1 MIAGGTGIT
10 PMLQV
15 ITHALVLDS
24 KDKTT
29 TVSLLYANQTEAD
42 ILVRGELEA
51 LEKAYPDRFKLHYTV
66 DKAPAKWKYSEG
78 FIDVRSP
85 TPLAAPPRP
94 PRANPY
100 AQEPRLKK
108 HRKGPGE
115 GVQVLI
121 CGPPPMIKFACL
133 PNLEKLGF
141 KEDNIF
147 VF

>member
-78 FIDVRSP
+78 FID
-85 TPLAAPPRP
+85 
-94 PRANPY
+94 
-100 AQEPRLKK
+100 EPMLKK
-108 HRKGPGE
+108 HLKGPGE